1 MCRVA
6 ATTLERAESEVERH
20 GLRRA
25 PRALDGRLAHA
36 TSVPRHLDCCASP
49 SRIARRSPVPKSSSR
64 KNDTRKANRDRRQRL
79 DELRRQQRAAERRKN
94 FIFTGSAIFIALAL
108 IAGAV
113 IPTYLHDRSKKHKAA
128 EAAKKQRQVIQL
140 APTAAEKAAGCLGVH
155 QDPLSAAA
163 LHVTAPI
170 DYTKEK
176 NGDTEGGTPPIPPSG
191 GKHNPVS
198 LGDKTRFYPLSD
210 QPRPERAV
218 HNLEHGYVVAWYDS
232 KLPAADVKTLQTLA
246 TAPSTPRMLVVGW
259 SQSDLPGDKH
269 LVLTSWGR
277 TERCATAAA
286 PVIQSFYSSHVDST
300 LAPEKGLPVIQG
312 ADTLPAGQLPPTSA
326 SATPS
331 PTPSATSAKKK
342 K

>member
-1 MCRVA
+1 MSRVPPA
-6 ATTLERAESEVERH
+6 ALQRSEREVERD

-25 PRALDGRLAHA
+25 PRGLDDGLAHP

-79 DELRRQQRAAERRKN
+79 DELRRRQRAAERRKN

-113 IPTYLHDRSKKHKAA
+113 IPTYLHDRSKKRKAA

-163 LHVTAPI
+163 QHVTTPV
-170 DYTKEK
+170 DYSKEK
-176 NGDTEGGTPPIPPSG
+176 NGDTAGGTPPIPPSG
-191 GKHNPVS
+191 GKHNPIS
-198 LGDKTRFYPLSD
+198 LGDKTRFYPLSEK
-210 QPRPERAV
+210 PRPERAV
-218 HNLEHGYVVAWYDS
+218 HNLEHGYVVAWYDA
-232 KLPAADVKTLQTLA
+232 KLPAADVTTLQSLA
-246 TAPSTPRMLVVGW
+246 TTLPRFLVVGW
-259 SQSDLPGDKH
+259 SAGDLPADKH

-277 TERCATAAA
+277 TERCGAASA
-286 PVIQSFYSSHVDST
+286 DVIRSFTSKHVDST
-300 LAPEKGLPVIQG
+300 LAPEKGFPPISG
-312 ADTLPAGQLPPTSA
+312 ADNYPAGVLPGASAPSSPSA
-326 SATPS
+326 SAS
-331 PTPSATSAKKK
+331 PTKK
-342 K
+342 